1 MNLCLLPAKLALQ
14 PEQVLRVR
22 VLPDRLLLRVG
33 EGVQGL
39 AREPAVAVLLLDEEL
54 HARDRRL
61 GDGEVRAGSD
71 ALDVEGLLELGGVL
85 ERGVG
90 EGPELR
96 NGVLREEGVG

>member
-1 MNLCLLPAKLALQ
+1 M
-14 PEQVLRVR
+14 R
-22 VLPDRLLLRVG
+22 VLPDRLLLRVR
-33 EGVQGL
+33 EGVQRL

-61 GDGEVRAGSD
+61 GDGEVSAGGD

-96 NGVLREEGVG
+96 DGVLGEGEIS